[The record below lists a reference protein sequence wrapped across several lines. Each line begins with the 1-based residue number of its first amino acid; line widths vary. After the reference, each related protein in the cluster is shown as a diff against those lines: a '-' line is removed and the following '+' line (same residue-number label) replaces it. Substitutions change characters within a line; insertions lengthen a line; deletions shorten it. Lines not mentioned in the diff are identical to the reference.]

1 MSRLSS
7 LSLTG
12 PFQYYGNHEFRQGGA
27 HTMTDTTSRRNET
40 SAPRCPVTHADFRV
54 NRPLFQTYETL
65 NAERERSPFLLND
78 STKDP
83 FFMIQRYDH
92 VLEALQMPDVFSSE
106 VVNALDPF
114 MEVTFLP
121 NNLNP
126 PEHTRMRKV
135 LRSEER
141 RVGKE

>member
-1 MSRLSS
+1 
-7 LSLTG
+7 
-12 PFQYYGNHEFRQGGA
+12 
-27 HTMTDTTSRRNET
+27 MTDTTSRS
-40 SAPRCPVTHADFRV
+40 SASGELRCPVTHADFRV
-54 NRPLFQTYETL
+54 NRPIFETYDAL
-65 NAERERSPFLLND
+65 NAERERSAFLLND

-83 FFMIQRYDH
+83 FYMIQRYDH
-92 VLEALQMPDVFSSE
+92 VLEALQMPEVFSSE

-135 LRSEER
+135 LNRWFSPAAVR
-141 RVGKE
+141 RIEPLVVSRAAELIDELVAR